1 MADKATV
8 HLFGDHIDTDVILP
22 GKYLSVRD
30 PVELGKHCLEG
41 IDPEFATRVKP
52 GDVVVGGR
60 NFGCGSSREHAVI
73 ALKASGVSCIIA
85 SSFAR
90 IFYRNAVNTGL
101 SVIVCPSYSA
111 DAKNGSQIEV
121 DIRSQRIIDD
131 DRIYDGEAPSEVVLS
146 ILDAGGLIPFVQRK
160 LATSNRRS

>member
-121 DIRSQRIIDD
+121 DIRSQRIVDG